1 MSIVVNQ
8 SMSIFNIKMYCC
20 EVVMGVWQQRKLRK
34 VRENIVKFRNL
45 SCSNRYVRHFKLK
58 YKIFQ
63 KKKLKQKKWGLKR
76 WVEYHYWK
84 EKYNSKLIKVL

>member
-34 VRENIVKFRNL
+34 VRENLVKFRNL
-45 SCSNRYVRHFKLK
+45 SCSNRHVRHFKLK
-58 YKIFQ
+58 QKNLS
-63 KKKLKQKKWGLKR
+63 KKKVKIEKVG
-76 WVEYHYWK
+76 VEK
-84 EKYNSKLIKVL
+84 MG